1 MNTLPK
7 FNRSLSMLTWGLNE
21 GELIDEFMGKAVGL
35 LESVCDD
42 FEIIYVND
50 ASTDESTDILK
61 KWEGREPRL
70 RVITNETNLNVGW
83 NTRIAVS
90 AASKDY
96 LFWQMVDWC
105 YDISHLRFS
114 LELLKYADVVQGV
127 RIGPPKWI
135 YRIPVLGAIIWGMRR
150 SDNLKKGFISL
161 VNYAVLRI
169 FFQIHFHDFQNVT
182 IYPRELAQSLE
193 LVSTSSFINPE
204 MLLKTY
210 WRGASFIEVPTDFL
224 SREKGKAKGTNLA
237 FVFRSVREILRFWWK
252 WIVRGEMARR
262 RKGSIQSLKHILQ
275 KNNDLKTIFPD
286 SKSAQA
292 ESYCR

>member
-1 MNTLPK
+1 
-7 FNRSLSMLTWGLNE
+7 MLTWGFNE
-21 GELIDEFMGKAVGL
+21 GELIDEFMEKAVGL

-50 ASTDESTDILK
+50 ASTDKSADILR

-70 RVITNETNLNVGW
+70 RVITNERNLNVGW
-83 NTRIAVS
+83 NARIAVS

-169 FFQIHFHDFQNVT
+169 FFQVHFHDFQNVT
-182 IYPRELAQSLE
+182 IYPRELAQSLD

-237 FVFRSVREILRFWWK
+237 FVFRSAREILYFWWK
-252 WIVRGEMARR
+252 WIARREARNRKRGEIHSLESFANLEPGIRKIFYPHR
-262 RKGSIQSLKHILQ
+262 LGPPDARKGL
-275 KNNDLKTIFPD
+275 
-286 SKSAQA
+286 
-292 ESYCR
+292 